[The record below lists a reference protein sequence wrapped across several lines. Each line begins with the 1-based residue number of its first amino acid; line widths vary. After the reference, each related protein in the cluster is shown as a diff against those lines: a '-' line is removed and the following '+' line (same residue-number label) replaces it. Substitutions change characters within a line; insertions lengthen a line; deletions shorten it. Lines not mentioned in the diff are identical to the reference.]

1 MNLTASL
8 RLATAVLC
16 LAAAPAAH
24 SAQANVIPESACT
37 YWVTTTTG
45 WVCLSD
51 PELFVRVLPYCP
63 EGHVWRVIQG
73 DRQQLWECRS

>member
-1 MNLTASL
+1 MTPFKKKIAAFVTA
-8 RLATAVLC
+8 ALC
-16 LAAAPAAH
+16 LTTAPSAH
-24 SAQANVIPESACT
+24 SAYDETAQCT
-37 YWVTTTTG
+37 YWITTTTG

-51 PELFVRVLPYCP
+51 SELFVRVLPYCP